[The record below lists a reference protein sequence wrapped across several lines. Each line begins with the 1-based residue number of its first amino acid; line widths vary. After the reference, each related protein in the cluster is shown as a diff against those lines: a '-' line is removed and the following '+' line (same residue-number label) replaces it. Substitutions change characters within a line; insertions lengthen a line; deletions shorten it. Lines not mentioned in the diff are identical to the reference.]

1 MLTETF
7 VFYSLK
13 GQSIQ
18 RSHLKL
24 KRTVTDGRPILLQL
38 AQLTS
43 LVEGITKLLAQEYSD
58 LTQAA
63 SSQTLT
69 LREVGTDDVEKGS
82 LEDAIG
88 RHRPTTRRKNLQKD
102 RYCGLGEK
110 FEV

>member
-1 MLTETF
+1 MLNECWICKF
-7 VFYSLK
+7 K
-13 GQSIQ
+13 GLSNPP
-18 RSHLKL
+18 HLKL

-43 LVEGITKLLAQEYSD
+43 LVEGITKLLAQNGYSGLTLD
-58 LTQAA
+58 L
-63 SSQTLT
+63 SKTLT

-88 RHRPTTRRKNLQKD
+88 RHRPTTRRKNLQQG